1 MSIFLLGAMHLRLSD
16 RTERSGGRHRVRTSD
31 PCLVNAVL
39 YRQANCPEEDAE
51 VGVGSGRSL
60 GVRTEQV
67 TLSNSVLQRL
77 IM

>member
-1 MSIFLLGAMHLRLSD
+1 
-16 RTERSGGRHRVRTSD
+16 
-31 PCLVNAVL
+31 
-39 YRQANCPEEDAE
+39 